1 MRRRLLAILLLALL
15 VSAACNSKPVIP
27 AVSSPNPVALPTT
40 VTSAT
45 PTLAPSLT
53 PTALPTIAPTPLPS
67 ATSALVPE
75 PILTRV
81 PRSTPGPTLT
91 GDEEQTL
98 VLNLLKENGGCQLP
112 CWWGF
117 TPGET
122 DWQVAESFLLSH
134 GKRIGTYRDSQG
146 TIYSVNFYIPNHGSQ
161 INQDYYT
168 TNGDVID
175 VITVRAVPPVRDEKF
190 AYGDA
195 QLAEDWNLYMLPQM
209 LTNYGQPSEVFLE
222 TFTGA
227 PDGGR
232 PPFSLLLFY
241 PEKGILVR
249 YFGLVEKREKI
260 LRVCLSQADVSL
272 WLWSPEHSMTLDRLA
287 NLGNEP
293 VGDMSWFRPLE
304 EVTNMSVE
312 QFYQSFVRSNNTK
325 CLETPVDMW

>member
-1 MRRRLLAILLLALL
+1 MKAHMNRHIWSLILVLLASLASCTVPI
-15 VSAACNSKPVIP
+15 VSPLTPSSTVISSPTPKPKLPTDTPVTKLPTNTPVSKP
-27 AVSSPNPVALPTT
+27 T
-40 VTSAT
+40 V
-45 PTLAPSLT
+45 
-53 PTALPTIAPTPLPS
+53 
-67 ATSALVPE
+67 V
-75 PILTRV
+75 ILTRR
-81 PRSTPGPTLT
+81 PSPTPVATMT
-91 GDEEQTL
+91 ADKEQAL
-98 VLNLLKENGGCQLP
+98 VLSLLQDNGKCRLP

-122 DWQVAESFLLSH
+122 AWLVAESFFLSN
-134 GKRIGTYRDSQG
+134 GKRIGVYRDSQG
-146 TIYSVNFYIPNHGSQ
+146 TVYSVNFFIPNHGSR

-175 VITVRAVPPVRDEKF
+175 VITVRAVPPIRDEKL

-195 QLAEDWNLYMLPQM
+195 QLAKDWNLYRLPQM

-249 YFGLVEKREKI
+249 YFGLVEKREKT

-293 VGDMSWFRPLE
+293 ISDMSGFRSLE
-304 EVTNMSVE
+304 EATGISVE
-312 QFYQSFVRSNNTK
+312 QFYQSFAQPNNK
-325 CLETPVDMW
+325 RCFETPADMW